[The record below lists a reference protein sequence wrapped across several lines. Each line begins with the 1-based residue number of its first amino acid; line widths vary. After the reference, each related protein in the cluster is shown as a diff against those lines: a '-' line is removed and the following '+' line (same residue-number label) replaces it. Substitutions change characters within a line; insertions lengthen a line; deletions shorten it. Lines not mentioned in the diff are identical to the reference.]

1 MAWDKSANSIQV
13 KDNMEVFGYVY
24 TAGKNGEEFL
34 KALKDKKILGGRCEK
49 CGKVSVPPKMF
60 CDCFGLQKLEE
71 IKGKPII
78 DSFTVIYYD
87 NDGKK
92 LETPITLGF
101 ISFEGV
107 EGGILAY
114 VEGVPEIGKEV
125 EILEY
130 NIPLRVKV
138 K

>member
-1 MAWDKSANSIQV
+1 
-13 KDNMEVFGYVY
+13 MEVYEYVY
-24 TAGKNGEEFL
+24 TAGKNGEEFF

-49 CGKVSVPPKMF
+49 CGRVFVPPKMF
-60 CDCFGLQKLEE
+60 CEYCFGLLKLEE

-92 LETPITLGF
+92 LETPITVGF